1 MPRSVR
7 RSGSANAVWP
17 DADALTWWLVEE
29 ATQVERS
36 GERVRE
42 HLLAELRRRKLE
54 PPTTGRI
61 DRIVAAGLSRGE
73 AVLFDRVK
81 SRLSTEVVARLVAL
95 VAPAA
100 DEAGE
105 LEGGSAVLAS
115 IRSDPGNVNS
125 NTMLTE
131 IAKLE
136 AVREIGVPVEVFA
149 DIAPKTAKN
158 WRARA
163 AAESPSHLRG
173 HPLPVKLIARYAG
186 ANLRYYPRDEAVPTH
201 RGMSGDWAELVYQ
214 GDKDGHRRVVR
225 MVYEIAT
232 FQALREQLRWKE
244 IGVVGADKW
253 RNPAQDLPTD
263 FEERRVEHY
272 GKLRKPL
279 DPTEF
284 IDAMC
289 EEMRTELE
297 ALHAALPKA
306 SWLEIKERKQ
316 GAIKLA
322 PLAPLGE
329 PRNLRKL

>member
-1 MPRSVR
+1 M
-7 RSGSANAVWP
+7 
-17 DADALTWWLVEE
+17 
-29 ATQVERS
+29 
-36 GERVRE
+36 
-42 HLLAELRRRKLE
+42 
-54 PPTTGRI
+54 
-61 DRIVAAGLSRGE
+61 
-73 AVLFDRVK
+73 
-81 SRLSTEVVARLVAL
+81 
-95 VAPAA
+95 
-100 DEAGE
+100 
-105 LEGGSAVLAS
+105 
-115 IRSDPGNVNS
+115 
-125 NTMLTE
+125 
-131 IAKLE
+131 
-136 AVREIGVPVEVFA
+136 
-149 DIAPKTAKN
+149 
-158 WRARA
+158 
-163 AAESPSHLRG
+163 
-173 HPLPVKLIARYAG
+173 KLIGRYAG

-284 IDAMC
+284 IDTMC